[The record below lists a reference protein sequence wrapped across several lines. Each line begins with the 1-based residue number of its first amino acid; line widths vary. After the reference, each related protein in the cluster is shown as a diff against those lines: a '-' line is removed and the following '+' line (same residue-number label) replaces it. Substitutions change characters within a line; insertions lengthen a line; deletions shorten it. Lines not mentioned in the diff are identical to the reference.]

1 MKLHCSQVIIK
12 YVAVY
17 SVNRRI
23 SEYGETDF
31 PPKMTN
37 LPQYTFNIIITYL
50 YVKPDF
56 FYV

>member
-1 MKLHCSQVIIK
+1 MKLHCSQAIIK
-12 YVAVY
+12 DVAVF
-17 SVNRRI
+17 SNQTDI

-31 PPKMTN
+31 PAKMTN